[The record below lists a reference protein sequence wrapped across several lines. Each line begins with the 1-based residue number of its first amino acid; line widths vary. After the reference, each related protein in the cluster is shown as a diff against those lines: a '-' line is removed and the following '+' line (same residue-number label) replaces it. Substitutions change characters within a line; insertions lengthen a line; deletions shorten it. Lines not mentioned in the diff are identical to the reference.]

1 MAVRQRIEQVGDLL
15 VYRTFFDLALEVE
28 KVTRGFG
35 PDFRWLRVQSLRSS
49 ESACA
54 NLSEGFYSQY
64 STEYLHALY
73 RVRRE
78 ARETMTHLEYGAKV
92 NQLPETI
99 VSSLLARYTDGLRQL
114 GKLISSIEFKIAK
127 RGKSKGASA
136 PKPSGDIRPLTIAP
150 RTRATDHASLTTDPT
165 SPS

>member
-1 MAVRQRIEQVGDLL
+1 MLKEWSGVGEESGGRGSVVSDRRVSEESNQRVEAKAAVRQRIEQVGDLL
-15 VYRTFFDLALEVE
+15 VYRTFLDLALEVE

-54 NLSEGFYSQY
+54 NLPEGFYSQY
-64 STEYLHALY
+64 STEYLQALY

-78 ARETMTHLEYGAKV
+78 ARETMTHLDYGAKV

-99 VSSLLARYTDGLRQL
+99 VSGLLARYTDGLRQL

-127 RGKSKGASA
+127 
-136 PKPSGDIRPLTIAP
+136 
-150 RTRATDHASLTTDPT
+150 
-165 SPS
+165 